1 MLIPSATS
9 RGLSEYLW
17 RIEQPSHAVANG
29 YFVGTIN
36 RVGIEHEI
44 GDDDFYGQSYFC
56 DPRGQ
61 IVGGVASPYEE
72 ELVVRDLDLDLVT
85 EVRQTWQFYRD
96 RRPETYADL
105 VRP

>member
-1 MLIPSATS
+1 MTVI
-9 RGLSEYLW
+9 
-17 RIEQPSHAVANG
+17 VANDTPDAIRG
-29 YFVGTIN
+29 ILKRWFIEPRPNVFVGTIN
-36 RVGIEHEI
+36 RVGTEEL

-61 IVGGVASPYEE
+61 IVGGVASPHEE

-96 RRPETYADL
+96 RRPDAYGDL